1 VETVSSRRGNCQFP
15 ARNKQ
20 LPARN
25 KQLPLWELVGNK
37 LFRSVI
43 KGQREAVLL
52 VRRSAFGAFLR
63 KEGFF
68 EVSKRARSTSR
79 KVVLQPIKDVF
90 CPKNV

>member
-1 VETVSSRRGNCQFP
+1 
-15 ARNKQ
+15 
-20 LPARN
+20 
-25 KQLPLWELVGNK
+25 
-37 LFRSVI
+37 VI

-79 KVVLQPIKDVF
+79 KVLLQPIKDVF